1 MTPLIFASAM
11 ALFRAALSSSD
22 PLFPTDG
29 TAGGPLPVN
38 GVWAALPAG
47 CQAPTSLDLTTWQ
60 KCATP
65 IGFLDGE
72 LAALEKPGPG
82 TRATATQYYSIAR
95 TKFWVARRTPD
106 SPAIV
111 QVDVPILLSSA
122 VVYIAIAPES
132 LDEGGRFVAATGWPI
147 LCPPATVT
155 IEGVTNDGG
164 HCSVSTVRGLR
175 TAAAITPDPSK
186 TYRLVRVTGEAVV
199 DASPPPPTAPIPP
212 ASSEAPAA
220 EGPPSAA
227 PAPDAPPMADPDA
240 PPTPDANSPTAT
252 PPTAAPGEVME
263 TPLAPPGEAAPVP
276 QTASG
281 PGVS

>member
-38 GVWAALPAG
+38 GVWAALPAA
-47 CQAPTSLDLTTWQ
+47 CETPTSLDLTTWP

-95 TKFWVARRTPD
+95 TKFWVAKPLAD

-122 VVYIAIAPES
+122 VVYIAVTPDS
-132 LDEGGRFVAATGWPI
+132 LDEGGRFTAATGWPI
-147 LCPPATVT
+147 LCPPVTVT
-155 IEGVTNDGG
+155 IDGVRNDGG
-164 HCSVSTVRGLR
+164 HCSVSTARGLR
-175 TAAAITPDPSK
+175 IAAAITPDPAK
-186 TYRLVRVTGEAVV
+186 TYRLVRVTGEAE
-199 DASPPPPTAPIPP
+199 AQSPTAP
-212 ASSEAPAA
+212 ATADAA
-220 EGPPSAA
+220 
-227 PAPDAPPMADPDA
+227 
-240 PPTPDANSPTAT
+240 PTPDARLPAAT
-252 PPTAAPGEVME
+252 PPTAAPGEVVE
-263 TPLAPPGEAAPVP
+263 TPLPPPSEGAAPQP
-276 QTASG
+276 STAAPSM
-281 PGVS
+281 